1 MSTPPTALF
10 WHDPTWPAVVELRR
24 AQDSRACYRPH
35 SHPTVSIGA
44 VDQGHSQFT
53 GHRQAP
59 QGLLPGAVVLVPA
72 QVVHAC
78 NPAPDQA
85 WSYQML
91 HLEAGWWAALRAECG
106 LAPGPDEAS
115 VHRHQPALYR
125 AFCRLTAQLVAPA
138 TPVADKEAALVD
150 FLATRLWRLPAPAAL
165 PWPAAVPGL
174 TDLLQ
179 ALAEG
184 EGPLPSLPALADR
197 LGVSRFQ
204 LVRHFRHQTGLT
216 PHAWLLNQRIT
227 RARAHLRAGAPLA
240 ELADQLGFADQSHF
254 QRVFKAHAGVTPH
267 GYRQRSA

>member
-1 MSTPPTALF
+1 MPTTPTAHF
-10 WHDPTWPAVVELRR
+10 WHDPAWPAVVELRR
-24 AQDSRACYRPH
+24 AQGSRACYRPH

-44 VDQGHSQFT
+44 VDQGRSQFT

-59 QGLLPGAVVLVPA
+59 QDLTPGAVVVVPA

-91 HLEAGWWAALRAECG
+91 HLEAGWWATLRAECG
-106 LAPGPDEAS
+106 LPPGPDEAR
-115 VHRHQPALYR
+115 VLRQPPALYR
-125 AFCRLTAQLVAPA
+125 AFCRLNDRLVDPVTAV
-138 TPVADKEAALVD
+138 TDKEASLVD
-150 FLATRLWRLPAPAAL
+150 FLATRLWRLPEPAARPAPAA
-165 PWPAAVPGL
+165 APGL
-174 TDLLQ
+174 TALLQ

-184 EGPLPSLPALADR
+184 EGPLPSLPELAAR

-204 LVRHFRHQTGLT
+204 LVRHCRQHTGLT
-216 PHAWLLNQRIT
+216 PHAWLLNQRVT
-227 RARAHLRAGAPLA
+227 RARAALRAGASLA

-267 GYRQRSA
+267 GYRQRKA